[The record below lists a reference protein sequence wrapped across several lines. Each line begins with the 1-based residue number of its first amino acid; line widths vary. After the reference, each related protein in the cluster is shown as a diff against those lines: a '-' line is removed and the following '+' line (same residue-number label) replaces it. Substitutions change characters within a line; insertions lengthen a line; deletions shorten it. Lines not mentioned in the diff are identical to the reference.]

1 MKFQLVL
8 LLCSS
13 LYGDCKEPK
22 VIDRLYNTHY
32 DCASAGYLNSIT
44 ALQALGES
52 NVNELRLQVSF
63 YCNELNES

>member
-13 LYGDCKEPK
+13 LYGDCKEPQ
-22 VIDRLYNTHY
+22 VINRLYNTHY